1 MTLPPGKLFLLAALL
16 FVAALAQAATPSA
29 PSKTGDRNVAAGPAG
44 RAPATARVPVA
55 AITKHKLT
63 TARRPGSASKAHQ
76 SRARQGSQ
84 RTGTPVRADDWTL
97 GNDGKVIYLTF
108 DDGPQPEFTPKVL
121 TVLARHH
128 AKATFFVLGREAA
141 KYPDLIATLL
151 SQGHTLGNHTWD
163 HPQLTKLPPERMRQ
177 EILSGVKSK
186 CFRPPYRDTNAAV
199 AAVAAA
205 NHQREVLWDVDT
217 KDWDKPGAAKIERQI
232 LRGVFPGAV
241 VLLHDG
247 GGDRTQTVTALDRAL
262 TQLTARGYTFRAL
275 PC

>member
-1 MTLPPGKLFLLAALL
+1 MTLPPGKLFLVAALL
-16 FVAALAQAATPSA
+16 FGAALAQAANPSA
-29 PSKTGDRNVAAGPAG
+29 PSTTGDRTVASGPAG
-44 RAPATARVPVA
+44 RAPATVRLPLAVKL
-55 AITKHKLT
+55 TKHKRS
-63 TARRPGSASKAHQ
+63 TARRPGSAAKS
-76 SRARQGSQ
+76 SGSQ

-121 TVLARHH
+121 TVLARHR
-128 AKATFFVLGREAA
+128 AQATFFVLGREAG
-141 KYPDLIATLL
+141 KRPDLIATTL
-151 SQGHTLGNHTWD
+151 SQGHTIGNHTWD
-163 HPQLTKLPPERMRQ
+163 HPQLTQLPPERVRQ
-177 EILSGVKSK
+177 EIFSGVKSK

-217 KDWDKPGAAKIERQI
+217 KDWEKPGAAKIERQI
-232 LRGVFPGAV
+232 LRDAFPGAV
-241 VLLHDG
+241 ILMHDG
-247 GGDRTQTVTALDRAL
+247 GGNRTQTVTALDRAL